1 MSEPVIFKEL
11 PETFPKH
18 DWYQKPSIISSIV
31 FHVALITVLV
41 VIPLLLPQSISH
53 RELLITLVAPLGPP
67 PAAAPPLPPP
77 ALAPVVRPKAVI
89 PPIQTPAPDA
99 LVMPVAIPSE
109 VARIVEEPI
118 ASGSG
123 VIGGVPGL
131 PGRTSGSVLGGIL
144 SANTIASPPPV
155 VVPPPP
161 PPPPPQAAPAPARP
175 VRVGGVVKEPRVVN
189 LVPPVYPKMASLA
202 RVAGTVVLEAV
213 VTVDGTVAEIRIVS
227 GHPLLVDAAI
237 AAVKQWQYEP
247 TLLNGV
253 PAAVI
258 LIAKVHFERAIT

>member
-1 MSEPVIFKEL
+1 
-11 PETFPKH
+11 
-18 DWYQKPSIISSIV
+18 
-31 FHVALITVLV
+31 
-41 VIPLLLPQSISH
+41 
-53 RELLITLVAPLGPP
+53 
-67 PAAAPPLPPP
+67 
-77 ALAPVVRPKAVI
+77 
-89 PPIQTPAPDA
+89 
-99 LVMPVAIPSE
+99 MPVAIPSE

-118 ASGSG
+118 ASDSG

-131 PGRTSGSVLGGIL
+131 PGHTSGSILGGIL

-161 PPPPPQAAPAPARP
+161 PPPPPQAALAAPAEP
-175 VRVGGVVKEPRVVN
+175 VRVGGVVKEPRVVK
-189 LVPPVYPKMASLA
+189 LVPPIYPKMASLA
-202 RVAGTVVLEAV
+202 RVGGTVVLEAV

-253 PAAVI
+253 PTAVI

>member
-11 PETFPKH
+11 PETFPKR
-18 DWYQKPSIISSIV
+18 DRYQKPSVISSII
-31 FHVALITVLV
+31 FHVALITMLV
-41 VIPLLLPQSISH
+41 VIPLLLPQSIPQ
-53 RELLITLVAPLGPP
+53 RELLITLVEPLGPP

-77 ALAPVVRPKAVI
+77 ALAPAARPKAVR
-89 PPIQTPAPDA
+89 PPIQTPAPEA
-99 LVMPVAIPSE
+99 LIMPVAIPSE

-118 ASGSG
+118 ASDSG

-131 PGRTSGSVLGGIL
+131 PGGTTESALRGIL
-144 SANTIASPPPV
+144 SANAIASPPPV
-155 VVPPPP
+155 VAPPPPP
-161 PPPPPQAAPAPARP
+161 PPPPPQVAPAEPL
-175 VRVGGVVKEPRVVN
+175 RVGGVVKEPRVVK

-202 RVAGTVVLEAV
+202 RVSGTVVLEAV
-213 VTVDGTVAEIRIVS
+213 VTVDGAVAEIRIIS

-253 PAAVI
+253 PTAVI
-258 LIAKVHFERAIT
+258 LTAKVHFERAIT